1 MPSPS
6 PLSENPNL
14 AQSPEALHARVP
26 ADLIGLR
33 LDQAASALFPEFS
46 RGRLQQWIKDGALT
60 VDGQAGKAKQ
70 KVAGGEELRLVAKEE
85 PQGDWLAE
93 DLPLDIVYEDEG
105 ILVINKP
112 ANCVVHPAAGNP
124 SGTLLN
130 ALLHH
135 RPQLANVPRGGIV
148 HRLDKDTTGLMVVAK
163 TLQSHQSLVEQLQA
177 RSVGR
182 HYMAVVNGVVRQKEG
197 RVDAPM
203 GRHPQ
208 QRKKMAVLKNG
219 GKEALTY
226 YEVKQRFA
234 NHTLLALR
242 LATGRT
248 HQIRVHMA
256 HIGHPLVGDATYGG
270 RRKLPKSA
278 SAALIS
284 AVTELNRQ
292 ALHAYRLELINP
304 TTGEQQSWQAELP
317 DDFQQLLT
325 ALAAESDND

>member
-1 MPSPS
+1 MGN
-6 PLSENPNL
+6 LLAMTNSESRR
-14 AQSPEALHARVP
+14 AQVP
-26 ADLIGLR
+26 AELIGLR

-46 RGRLQQWIKDGALT
+46 RGRLQQWIKGGALT
-60 VDGQAGKAKQ
+60 VDGGPATVKR
-70 KVAGGEELRLVAKEE
+70 KVMGGEQLQLTVEEE

-93 DLPLDIVYEDEG
+93 DLPLDIVHEDEA

-124 SGTLLN
+124 NGTLLN

-135 RPQLANVPRGGIV
+135 RPQLVNLPRGGIV

-163 TLQSHQSLVEQLQA
+163 TLQSHQSLVSQLQA

-182 HYMAVVNGVVRQKEG
+182 YYMAVVNGLVRHKEG

-208 QRKKMAVLKNG
+208 QRKKMAVLKHG
-219 GKEALTY
+219 GKEALTH
-226 YEVKQRFA
+226 YEVRQRFA
-234 NHTLLALR
+234 NHTLLALQ

-256 HIGHPLVGDATYGG
+256 HLGHPLVGDATYGG
-270 RRKLPKSA
+270 RRKLPKNASPA
-278 SAALIS
+278 LVSAA
-284 AVTELNRQ
+284 AELNRQ
-292 ALHAYRLELINP
+292 ALHAYGLELVNP
-304 TTGEQQSWQAELP
+304 LTGELQSWSVDLP
-317 DDFQQLLT
+317 DDFQQLLD
-325 ALAAESDND
+325 ALAAEKSDD

>member
-1 MPSPS
+1 MHS
-6 PLSENPNL
+6 SESRH
-14 AQSPEALHARVP
+14 AQVP
-26 ADLIGLR
+26 HELNGAR
-33 LDQAASALFPEFS
+33 LDQAATALFPEFS
-46 RGRLQQWIKDGALT
+46 RGRLQQWIKGGALT
-60 VDGQAGKAKQ
+60 VDGQVGKAKQ
-70 KVAGGEELRLVAKEE
+70 KVVGGEQLQLIIEDE

-124 SGTLLN
+124 GGTLLN

-135 RPQLANVPRGGIV
+135 RPQLANLPRGGIV

-163 TLQSHQSLVEQLQA
+163 TLQSHQSLVAQLQE

-182 HYMAVVNGVVRQKEG
+182 HYMAVVNGLVRHKEG

-208 QRKKMAVLKNG
+208 QRKKMAVLKRG
-219 GKEALTY
+219 GKEALTHF
-226 YEVKQRFA
+226 EVKQRFA
-234 NHTLLALR
+234 DHSLLTLR
-242 LATGRT
+242 LETGRT

-270 RRKLPKSA
+270 RRKLPKKA
-278 SAALIS
+278 SAELVE
-284 AVTELNRQ
+284 AVELLGRQ
-292 ALHAYRLELINP
+292 ALHAFGLRLINP
-304 TTGEQQSWQAELP
+304 TSGEEQAWEVALP
-317 DDFQQLLT
+317 EDFQRLLQ
-325 ALAAESDND
+325 ALEQEGEDD